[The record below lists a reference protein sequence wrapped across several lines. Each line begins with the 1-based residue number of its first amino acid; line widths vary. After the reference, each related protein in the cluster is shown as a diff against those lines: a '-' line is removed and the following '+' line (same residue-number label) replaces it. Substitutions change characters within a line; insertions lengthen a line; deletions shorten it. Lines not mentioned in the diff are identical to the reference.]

1 MCISKGGVDTLGNI
15 KMPKEIID
23 AMAQAEADALLEGL
37 NDKDMRKNPAFLSKV
52 RQFLKDNDFVTTTE
66 TEGVREIVRDANQIP
81 DLVNEDYIN

>member
-1 MCISKGGVDTLGNI
+1 MGNI
-15 KMPKEIID
+15 KMSKEIID

-66 TEGVREIVRDANQIP
+66 TEGVREIVRNANQIP
-81 DLVNEDYIN
+81 DLVNEGYIN

>member
-1 MCISKGGVDTLGNI
+1 MGNI

-37 NDKDMRKNPAFLSKV
+37 NDKDMRNNPAFLSKV

-81 DLVNEDYIN
+81 DLVNEGYIN